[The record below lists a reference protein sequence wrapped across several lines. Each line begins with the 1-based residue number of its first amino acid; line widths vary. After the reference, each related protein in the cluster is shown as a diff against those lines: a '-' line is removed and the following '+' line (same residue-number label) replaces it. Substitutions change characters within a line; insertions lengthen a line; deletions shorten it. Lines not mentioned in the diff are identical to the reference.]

1 MTKQHRAGSGHSHHT
16 AHRLTPTRGSLQSF
30 PRAAYLQA
38 LRTSAPHVP
47 YSSWSAF
54 GSDLQT
60 SCREPV
66 LDLEA
71 REFSASR
78 WRAALADLLL
88 RQLLLG
94 RAVLTGEPW
103 LRAGETSSSSFSSLG
118 SETPLKSHR

>member
-1 MTKQHRAGSGHSHHT
+1 MTKQHHAWSSHSQRT
-16 AHRLTPTRGSLQSF
+16 AHRAAPTRSSLHRF
-30 PRAAYLQA
+30 PPVAYLQA
-38 LRTSAPHVP
+38 PHTTASHIP
-47 YSSWSAF
+47 YSSWSEL

-66 LDLEA
+66 LDLEV

-78 WRAALADLLL
+78 WRAAVADLLL

-118 SETPLKSHR
+118 SETPLKSHC